1 MREREAMR
9 EKSAPG
15 GGSWGR
21 ARQHASR
28 KPPASCLFQ
37 DQGSDLKNTGAPS
50 ATPHPPT
57 PASHCVVP
65 KGPAADS
72 VPPETPERLGLCV
85 GIGQMASFSI
95 ALEVQ
100 CQVVKKQ
107 DTHSRTWVRTR
118 RQIR

>member
-1 MREREAMR
+1 MSKGEAMR

-21 ARQHASR
+21 GRQCSSR
-28 KPPASCLFQ
+28 NPPGSCLFQ
-37 DQGSDLKNTGAPS
+37 DQGSDLKNSGAPS

-57 PASHCVVP
+57 PASRCVVL
-65 KGPAADS
+65 KGRAADS
-72 VPPETPERLGLCV
+72 VPPETPELLGLCV

-100 CQVVKKQ
+100 SQVVKKQ

-118 RQIR
+118 GQIR